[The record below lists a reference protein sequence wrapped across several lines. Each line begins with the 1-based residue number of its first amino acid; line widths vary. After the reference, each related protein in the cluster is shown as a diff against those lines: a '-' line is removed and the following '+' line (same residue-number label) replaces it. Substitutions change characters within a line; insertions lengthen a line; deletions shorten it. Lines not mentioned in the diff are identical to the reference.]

1 MKLRTKYILF
11 VTLLHLLTLGLTYFI
26 FRQNMIFFIAA
37 EAVIIISVVISVQ
50 LYQQLIQPMKSLMQG
65 VEAIKDKDFNVKFL
79 PTGKHEV
86 DQLIGVYND
95 MMDELRTE
103 RTRQEQ
109 QHFFLEQMIHTSPTG
124 IIILDFDGRV
134 CEVNPRGLAIL
145 QAKADEVVGF
155 LITELPNPLF
165 TQLVSLQSGETR
177 VVKPN
182 AINTLKLQK
191 SHFVDRG
198 FSRQFIMIEDL
209 TAELLEAEKKVYSKM
224 IRMMAHE
231 VNNTIGPVNSIM
243 GSALSA
249 DKLWENHNHNTL
261 KDALQIAIDRN
272 QNLNFFMRDF
282 ADLVKLPPANK
293 QRIDLHKVL
302 QNVVALMTIKANE
315 RNVIFQSSLSPGEF
329 IMMADEQL
337 MEQALINIIKNAIEA
352 ISDSGTIKITTD
364 ITTKKL
370 TITDSG
376 KGISA
381 EESEQIFS
389 PFYSTKKDGQGIG
402 LTLVREIMLSH
413 GFEFSLQTVDV
424 GRTEFTILFV

>member
-26 FRQNMIFFIAA
+26 FREIMIFFIAS
-37 EAVIIISVVISVQ
+37 EVVIIVSVVIAIQ
-50 LYQQLIQPMKSLMQG
+50 LYRQLIQPLKSLMQG

-134 CEVNPRGLAIL
+134 YQVNPMGLAIL
-145 QAKADEVVGF
+145 QAKADDVVGF
-155 LITELPNPLF
+155 LVSELTHPLF
-165 TQLVSLQSGETR
+165 AQLISLQSGETR

-182 AINTLKLQK
+182 GINTLKLQK
-191 SHFVDRG
+191 SHFIDRG
-198 FSRQFIMIEDL
+198 FARQFIMMEDL
-209 TAELLEAEKKVYSKM
+209 TTELLEAEKKVYSKM

-243 GSALSA
+243 GSALNA
-249 DKLWENHNHNTL
+249 DKLWEGHSHNTL
-261 KDALQIAIDRN
+261 KDALQVAIDRN

-293 QRIDLHKVL
+293 QRIDLHKLL
-302 QNVVALMTIKANE
+302 QNVIALMTIKANE
-315 RNVIFQSSLSPGEF
+315 RNVSLKSDLSPGEF
-329 IMMADEQL
+329 IVMADEQQ
-337 MEQALINIIKNAIEA
+337 MEQALINIVKNAIEA
-352 ISDSGTIKITTD
+352 IANSGNITFTTD
-364 ITTKKL
+364 IGTKKL
-370 TITDSG
+370 IITDNG

-381 EESEQIFS
+381 EESEQMFS

-413 GFEFSLQTVDV
+413 GFEFSLKTVAPNQ
-424 GRTEFTILFV
+424 TEFTIYLA